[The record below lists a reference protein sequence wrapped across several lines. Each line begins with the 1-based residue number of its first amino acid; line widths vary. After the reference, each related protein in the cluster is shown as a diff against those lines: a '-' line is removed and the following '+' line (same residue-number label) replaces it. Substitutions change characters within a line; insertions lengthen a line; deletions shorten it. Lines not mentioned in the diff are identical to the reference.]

1 MSTASISTSPAST
14 RNDEAQLRA
23 EKSLVRSVLLGS
35 TIGAI
40 ICAGIWLGLV
50 TIAVAGKGF
59 SLGPMLAAGTV
70 CGVFA
75 GIFLGGCAG
84 ALAGAHR
91 LEEVEH
97 DRMRAIA
104 HQVAGTE

>member
-1 MSTASISTSPAST
+1 MSTASISSSPVSPG
-14 RNDEAQLRA
+14 NDEAQLLA

-35 TIGAI
+35 TIGAV

-50 TIAVAGKGF
+50 TIAVAGNGF

-97 DRMRAIA
+97 DRMRAIS
-104 HQVAGTE
+104 HEVSDFE

>member
-1 MSTASISTSPAST
+1 MSTASISSSPVST
-14 RNDEAQLRA
+14 ENDEAQLLA

-35 TIGAI
+35 TIGAV
-40 ICAGIWLGLV
+40 ICAGVWFGLV
-50 TIAVAGKGF
+50 TIAVVGKGF
-59 SLGPMLAAGTV
+59 SMGPVLAAGTI

-75 GIFLGGCAG
+75 GIFLGGSAG

-97 DRMRAIA
+97 DRMRAIS
-104 HQVAGTE
+104 HEVSDSE